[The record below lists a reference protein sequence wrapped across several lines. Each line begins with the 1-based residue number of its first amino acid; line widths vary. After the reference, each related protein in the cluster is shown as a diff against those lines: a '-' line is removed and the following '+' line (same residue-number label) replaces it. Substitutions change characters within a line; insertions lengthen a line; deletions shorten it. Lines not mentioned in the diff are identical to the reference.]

1 MNLVTDYLMCKML
14 GNVIYLYIN
23 TDLSHWILNLLSFLP
38 FTSES
43 RISGKG
49 SDV

>member
-14 GNVIYLYIN
+14 GNVIYLYIK
-23 TDLSHWILNLLSFLP
+23 TDLSHRILSLLSVLP
-38 FTSES
+38 FRSGS

-49 SDV
+49 SEV